1 METNLNKKL
10 MLLIAKM
17 EPIEF
22 CGLATFLGVKITE
35 EVETEST
42 DIKDKYKPRDFTDVL
57 ADVMQKFDALNR
69 QKKRE
74 LFKLVKKSVSTRRR
88 DDINAGN
95 TENTKTT
102 NGD

>member
-1 METNLNKKL
+1 MEINLNKKF

-22 CGLATFLGVKITE
+22 CGLANLLGVKLTE

-57 ADVMQKFDALNR
+57 ADVMQKFDTLNR

-88 DDINAGN
+88 DDANAGN
-95 TENTKTT
+95 TENTETT
-102 NGD
+102 NRD

>member
-22 CGLATFLGVKITE
+22 CGLANLLGVKITE

-102 NGD
+102 N

>member
-10 MLLIAKM
+10 ILLIAKM

-22 CGLATFLGVKITE
+22 CGLANLLGVKITE

-74 LFKLVKKSVSTRRR
+74 LFKLVKKSVSMRRR

-102 NGD
+102 N

>member
-22 CGLATFLGVKITE
+22 CGLANLLGVKITE

-95 TENTKTT
+95 TENTETT
-102 NGD
+102 N